1 MCIHVYMS
9 TSSVICAYTITFI
22 DAFCRSMTVI
32 VTDRRIDVYTLAILN
47 KKGGAGKTLVTS
59 SLGVAAAA
67 AGLKVAIADLD
78 PQASACAWA
87 DVRETDDLAVVSTVP
102 NRLKKVQTQCE
113 EAGVELLIIDT
124 APSADSGLLAAARVA
139 DCVLMPT
146 RPGLGD
152 LAALRDT
159 LELISTVQVQ
169 KAALLNSPKT
179 AALKTEASTAVT
191 SLGVELVPVVFG
203 DRVAFQHAFT
213 SGLGVS
219 EYEPSGKAAGELN
232 RLWKWVS
239 KSMEGS

>member
-1 MCIHVYMS
+1 MYRN
-9 TSSVICAYTITFI
+9 ITPI
-22 DAFCRSMTVI
+22 K
-32 VTDRRIDVYTLAILN
+32 TDRHIDVYTLAILN
-47 KKGGAGKTLVTS
+47 KKGGAGKTLVTA

-67 AGLKVAIADLD
+67 AGLKVAIIDLD

-87 DVRETDDLAVVSTVP
+87 DVRESDDLAVISAVP
-102 NRLKKVQTQCE
+102 NRLEKVQTQCAG
-113 EAGVELLIIDT
+113 AGVELLIVDT

-139 DCVLMPT
+139 DVVLMPT

-159 LELISTVQVQ
+159 LELINTVKVP

-179 AALKTEASTAVT
+179 VALRNEASTAIA
-191 SLGVELVPVVFG
+191 SLGVELLPVVFG

-213 SGLGVS
+213 SGLGVT
-219 EYEPSGKAAGELN
+219 EYEPNGKAAGELK

-239 KSMEGS
+239 KSMENS

>member
-1 MCIHVYMS
+1 
-9 TSSVICAYTITFI
+9 
-22 DAFCRSMTVI
+22 MTAI
-32 VTDRRIDVYTLAILN
+32 NTDRRIDVYTLAILN
-47 KKGGAGKTLVTS
+47 KKGGAGKTLVAT
-59 SLGVAAAA
+59 SLGVAAAD

-87 DVRETDDLAVVSTVP
+87 DVREADDLAVISAVP
-102 NRLKKVQTQCE
+102 NRLEKVQTQCAD
-113 EAGVELLIIDT
+113 AGIDLLIVDT

-139 DCVLMPT
+139 DVVLMPT

-159 LELISTVQVQ
+159 LELINMVKVP

-179 AALKTEASTAVT
+179 TALRTESSAAIS

-219 EYEPSGKAAGELN
+219 EYEPSGKAAGELK
-232 RLWKWVS
+232 RLWNWLS
-239 KSMEGS
+239 ESMESR

>member
-1 MCIHVYMS
+1 
-9 TSSVICAYTITFI
+9 
-22 DAFCRSMTVI
+22 MTPI
-32 VTDRRIDVYTLAILN
+32 KTGRRIDVYTLAILN
-47 KKGGAGKTLVTS
+47 KKGGAGKTLVTT

-67 AGLKVAIADLD
+67 AGLKVAITDLD

-87 DVRETDDLAVVSTVP
+87 DVRESDDLAVISAVP
-102 NRLKKVQTQCE
+102 NRLEKVQAQC
-113 EAGVELLIIDT
+113 AGAGIELLIVDT

-139 DCVLMPT
+139 DVVLMPT

-159 LELISTVQVQ
+159 LELINTVRVP

-179 AALKTEASTAVT
+179 VALRNEASAAIA
-191 SLGVELVPVVFG
+191 SLGIDLLPVVFG

-213 SGLGVS
+213 SGLGVT
-219 EYEPSGKAAGELN
+219 EYEPSGKAAGELK

-239 KSMEGS
+239 ESMEDS